1 MKTVGG
7 IVAKNK
13 LLSSVLLAYV
23 VLAGI
28 RPQKA
33 LAALGIGM
41 GTLLDVTPIVLSVFV
56 FIGLVHVWIKQET
69 IVKHLGHESGFRGVA
84 LGAVLGTAL
93 NGPLFTIF
101 PLAQS
106 LIRKGARIG
115 VIAAVFS
122 TYAIKVPLLPLEVG
136 FLGLKFTIAHNLL
149 MFLSAFLM
157 APLMEL
163 MTGKVI
169 PEGMA
174 EEGAG

>member
-1 MKTVGG
+1 MRTVGG
-7 IVAKNK
+7 IVAKNR
-13 LLSSVLLAYV
+13 LLSSVLLAYL

-28 RPQKA
+28 SPQKA
-33 LAALGIGM
+33 LVALGIGM

-56 FIGLVHVWIKQET
+56 FIGLVHVWVKEET

-106 LIRKGARIG
+106 LIRKGARVG

-122 TYAIKVPLLPLEVG
+122 TYAIKVPLLPLEIG
-136 FLGLKFTIAHNLL
+136 FLGLKFTVAHNLM

-163 MTGKVI
+163 MMGGRTV
-169 PEGMA
+169 EGSQQPTA
-174 EEGAG
+174 